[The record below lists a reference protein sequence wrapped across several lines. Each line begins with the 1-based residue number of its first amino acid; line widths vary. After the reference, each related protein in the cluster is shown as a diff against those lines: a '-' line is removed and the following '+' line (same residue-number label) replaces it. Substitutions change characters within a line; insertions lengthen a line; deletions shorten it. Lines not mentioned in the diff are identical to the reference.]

1 MKPRIPI
8 PTILLGLLLTAGAV
22 AQTPAAPPVPKPP
35 TRAEQARR
43 MMEELRVRVG
53 SPGLAAAVAVDGKVV
68 WAEGLGEADAENHTP
83 VSPDSRFRIGSL
95 SKLLTAAAAA
105 RLVENGKL
113 DLDAPVQRY
122 VPSFP
127 DKGQPGQP
135 GQPITPRLLA
145 GHLSGIRHY
154 GPQDFQRPP
163 KHYENLADAL
173 EIFQNDPLVHPP
185 GEAYTYSSYGYNL
198 LGVVVGAA
206 AGTDFLSAIDDLVVR
221 PLGLTATGPDVPERI
236 VERRV
241 RPYRRNGG
249 STLENEAA
257 IDSSY
262 KWPSGGFLS
271 TAPDLVRFGAAHLTD
286 GFLKPETRAL
296 LFTSQKTTAGEE
308 TGVGIGWRLGKRGE
322 TDPRPFYHHA
332 GAIEGGRA
340 VLLLV
345 PDGKVAVAILTNLT
359 GARFDEQDAL
369 KLATLFLP

>member
-8 PTILLGLLLTAGAV
+8 PTILLVLLLAAPGIAAGQATAAKP
-22 AQTPAAPPVPKPP
+22 ATPPQTPTQAV
-35 TRAEQARR
+35 QARQ
-43 MMEELRVRVG
+43 MMEELRRRVG
-53 SPGLAAAVAVDGKVV
+53 SPGLSAAVAVDGKVI

-83 VSPDSRFRIGSL
+83 VSPASRFRIGSL
-95 SKLLTAAAAA
+95 SKLLTAAAAV
-105 RLVENGKL
+105 RLVEQEKL

-127 DKGQPGQP
+127 DKGQP
-135 GQPITPRLLA
+135 IT
-145 GHLSGIRHY
+145 GIRHY

-163 KHYENLADAL
+163 KHYENLVDAL

-185 GEAYTYSSYGYNL
+185 GEAYNYSSYGYNL

-221 PLGLTATGPDVPERI
+221 PLGLTDTGPDIPERI
-236 VERRV
+236 VDRRV

-249 STLENEAA
+249 SVLENEAA

-262 KWPSGGFLS
+262 KWPSGGYLS
-271 TAPDLVRFGAAHLTD
+271 TAPDLVRFGSALLTD
-286 GFLKPETRAL
+286 GFLKPETRTL
-296 LFTSQKTTAGEE
+296 LFTSQRTTAGEE
-308 TGVGIGWRLGKRGE
+308 TGVGIGWRIGKRSDA
-322 TDPRPFYHHA
+322 DPRPFYHHG

-340 VLLLV
+340 FILLV

-369 KLATLFLP
+369 KLAALFLPAP